1 MQRKAKNNNQ
11 NNSKEQQANVRK
23 PMKGSQKHGKQ
34 RNTTKYKETQW
45 KPFGK
50 PGKQWT
56 HVNTRRSKENNQTHE
71 QITEQIT

>member
-34 RNTTKYKETQW
+34 RNTTKYKETQ
-45 KPFGK
+45 
-50 PGKQWT
+50 
-56 HVNTRRSKENNQTHE
+56 
-71 QITEQIT
+71 